1 MRLFEFSFFILFLK
15 GNLLLA
21 MLSPLHSLLKLI
33 IICLLEIT
41 GSKGELKAEILYI
54 FSKSNAL

>member
-1 MRLFEFSFFILFLK
+1 
-15 GNLLLA
+15 

-41 GSKGELKAEILYI
+41 GATGQTIAKPYI
-54 FSKSNAL
+54 TSPNKKLLIYNK

>member
-33 IICLLEIT
+33 IICLLEII
-41 GSKGELKAEILYI
+41 GSKGKL
-54 FSKSNAL
+54 